1 MEFDRIPEHILNV
14 IKNNPDL
21 VAKNA
26 QYLKSIGINN
36 PESLIHIKPEL
47 FILANN
53 IVKEECKNI
62 DVAKVNEDPLSI
74 LDMLE

>member
-1 MEFDRIPEHILNV
+1 MEFDKIPEHVLNV

-36 PESLIHIKPEL
+36 PESLIHLKPEL
-47 FILANN
+47 FILSNKL
-53 IVKEECKNI
+53 VQEQCKDIN
-62 DVAKVNEDPLSI
+62 VAKVNEDPLSI
-74 LDMLE
+74 LDMLV